1 METPQINPTDI
12 AVLVILLLSALLAF
26 ARGFVREVLSVAAWV
41 GAALAAVW
49 AFPHVEPIARRY
61 IGMELAA
68 NVVAGAGVFLVVLIV
83 LSILFGRISRGVKA
97 SSLNAVDRSLG
108 FLFGLAR
115 GALLVCLAYLLV
127 TWVYPADDH
136 PAWLRDARTRPV
148 IQAGAEQLRHL
159 VPDQTRTAAQREA
172 EAAAESAR
180 EQAARAIQEEALR
193 RLSTPTVG
201 RPTPAVNPDAPAP
214 ESGYNQRDRSQ
225 IEGLFERNAEN

>member
-1 METPQINPTDI
+1 MDAPQINPTDI

-49 AFPHVEPIARRY
+49 AFPHVEPIARQY

-68 NVVAGAGVFLVVLIV
+68 NAAAAIGVFLVVLVV
-83 LSILFGRISRGVKA
+83 LSVLFGRVSRGVRT

-108 FLFGLAR
+108 FLFGIAR
-115 GALLVCLAYLLV
+115 GALLVCLAYLLIA
-127 TWVYPADDH
+127 WVYPADEH

-148 IQAGAEQLRHL
+148 IQAGADQLRRL
-159 VPDQTRTAAQREA
+159 IPDQTRTSAQREA
-172 EAAAESAR
+172 ESAAQAAR

-193 RLSTPTVG
+193 RLSTPTTG
-201 RPTPAVNPDAPAP
+201 RPGPAPIPDAPAP
-214 ESGYNQRDRSQ
+214 DSGYNQRDRSQ
-225 IEGLFERNAEN
+225 LEGLFERNAEN